1 MQCLLIRW
9 SFIDEIFRRAPMV
22 YVSLLCAKSFRKRIA
37 FRFIIKVLIFM
48 TRNKFR
54 NGIFKFYWKF
64 RREYGTAPTA
74 YGFIGAFSILMFS
87 FFAFPLCPTH
97 SPVLLKIYFLW
108 FCAISKF
115 YREFVQIEWKLHSC
129 ANIVLRA
136 NDEFCSKQLRISC
149 RSRDEHA
156 INQGLFMQ
164 HHLLYLKLF
173 IVLEGCTP
181 KVSFHIYRSRFIMI
195 TGF

>member
-1 MQCLLIRW
+1 MAILNFIENFAENMEQRRLHMGLLEL
-9 SFIDEIFRRAPMV
+9 FQ
-22 YVSLLCAKSFRKRIA
+22 
-37 FRFIIKVLIFM
+37 
-48 TRNKFR
+48 
-54 NGIFKFYWKF
+54 
-64 RREYGTAPTA
+64 
-74 YGFIGAFSILMFS
+74 FSCVQHVFS
-87 FFAFPLCPTH
+87 FVFPSLSHSLSCFVKDLFSLVLCN
-97 SPVLLKIYFLW
+97 
-108 FCAISKF
+108 SKF

-149 RSRDEHA
+149 RSGDEHA